1 MMAADEEKATSP
13 DAVVERKSR
22 FWNTA
27 ESKLSLTLLLP
38 LRQWS
43 GNRAATFPLIQK
55 IIMMDFMGNIAVVN
69 FETKWTKIWEN
80 SNAKSSGASKGVGWQ
95 LFYKTKKNCIEFW
108 MDISGYGPKNLK
120 FRQFLLID

>member
-1 MMAADEEKATSP
+1 MMAADEEKAKSP

-55 IIMMDFMGNIAVVN
+55 IIMMDFMGNIVVVN

-80 SNAKSSGASKGVGWQ
+80 SNAKSSGAAKGAGWQ
-95 LFYKTKKNCIEFW
+95 FFW
-108 MDISGYGPKNLK
+108 
-120 FRQFLLID
+120 